1 MGVPGLLDHIRGLLE
16 NQSILVDVGYI
27 QGEEGQ
33 LVLVHDSDG
42 ETVLPSLEFHLSVAY
57 KKLQSNS

>member
-1 MGVPGLLDHIRGLLE
+1 MGVPGLLDHVRGPLE
-16 NQSILVDVGYI
+16 NQSIFIDAGYI

-42 ETVLPSLEFHLSVAY
+42 DTVLPSLEFYLPIAY

>member
-1 MGVPGLLDHIRGLLE
+1 MGVPGLLDHVRGPLE
-16 NQSILVDVGYI
+16 KQSIFIDAGYI

-42 ETVLPSLEFHLSVAY
+42 DTVLPSLEFHLPIAY